1 MIARFDIVTSLLGI
15 RRRMF
20 EGLGARM
27 PSAGPVRMLA
37 PPMLRLL
44 SKILYWM
51 AVLAVS
57 IVLLVL
63 LVRFFESR
71 DESELE
77 GAGAAPPALTA

>member
-1 MIARFDIVTSLLGI
+1 
-15 RRRMF
+15 
-20 EGLGARM
+20 
-27 PSAGPVRMLA
+27 MLA

-77 GAGAAPPALTA
+77 GARAAPPALTA